1 LHEILVVFR
10 NTVTGAGLGWKQCGV
25 GAG

>member
-1 LHEILVVFR
+1 LREILVVFR